1 MGISKIEKHQILF
14 SFSALLLA
22 VFMDLG
28 WFYLYTIVT
37 RSILSFLLS
46 VIYWIVILPFL
57 LFLFYALLDM
67 LGSFYQHSKN
77 SGLEERGLYLTLT
90 PIISIFFAKNLSD
103 IFQNPH
109 FIYLSIIIFPI
120 IYLFYTRAKIFS
132 RFFIM
137 HF

>member
-1 MGISKIEKHQILF
+1 MGVSKIEKHQILF

-28 WFYLYTIVT
+28 WFYLYTIFT

-46 VIYWIVILPFL
+46 VVYWIVILPFL

-77 SGLEERGLYLTLT
+77 SGLEERDFYLTLT

-132 RFFIM
+132 RFFII